1 MTAADLPAADLPCED
16 FVQLV
21 TAYLENAV
29 PGDVRARV
37 DEHLAGCPG
46 CRNVLTQWRTV
57 IDLAGQLTDADVES
71 TDEVTRDRLLS
82 LFWGLRRR

>member
-1 MTAADLPAADLPCED
+1 MTHAGSPAADLPCEE

-21 TAYLENAV
+21 TAYLEDAL

-46 CRNVLTQWRTV
+46 CRNVLSQWGTI
-57 IDLAGQLTDADVES
+57 IDLTGQLTEADVENA
-71 TDEVTRDRLLS
+71 DELTRDRLLS
-82 LFWGLRRR
+82 LFRGLRRR

>member
-1 MTAADLPAADLPCED
+1 MTTTGPRSENLPCEQ

-21 TAYLENAV
+21 TAYLEDAL

-46 CRNVLTQWRTV
+46 CRNVLSQWGTI
-57 IDLAGQLTDADVES
+57 IDLTGQLTEADVENA
-71 TDEVTRDRLLS
+71 DELTRDRLLL
-82 LFWGLRRR
+82 LFRGLRRR